1 VSERTEAELHTYVLG
16 PFELLDLLFE
26 PEDLDILVFAVSAF
40 LFQVAKVFGVHFL
53 AGGLLRHVL
62 FVGHQAL
69 GVVEAFL
76 HNSPL
81 RLWSCRAV
89 FNLVIEDEALDVLL
103 DIALGLRVVLLLLKH
118 LADQPA
124 QLPIEFDHLLEVSV
138 LGVEQILEVLAVL
151 GTSDA
156 TEHLPVEDLVE
167 ELGVPARLAPLLDQL
182 DGGQVLCSEH
192 E

>member
-1 VSERTEAELHTYVLG
+1 M
-16 PFELLDLLFE
+16 
-26 PEDLDILVFAVSAF
+26 
-40 LFQVAKVFGVHFL
+40 HFL
-53 AGGLLRHVL
+53 AGGLLLHVL
-62 FVGHQAL
+62 FVGHQAF

-81 RLWSCRAV
+81 VLWSCRAV
-89 FNLVIEDEALDVLL
+89 FNRVIEGEALDVLL
-103 DIALGLRVVLLLLKH
+103 VVALGLRVVLLLLKH

-124 QLPIEFDHLLEVSV
+124 QLAIESELRLEVSV
-138 LGVEQILEVLAVL
+138 LGVEQIFEALAML

-156 TEHLPVEDLVE
+156 AEHLPVEDLVE

-182 DGGQVLCSEH
+182 DGGQVLCSGH